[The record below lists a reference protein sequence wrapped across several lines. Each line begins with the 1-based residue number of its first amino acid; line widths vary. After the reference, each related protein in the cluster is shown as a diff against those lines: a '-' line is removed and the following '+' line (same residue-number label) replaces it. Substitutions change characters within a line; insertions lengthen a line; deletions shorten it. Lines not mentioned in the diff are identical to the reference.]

1 MLPDGHIVGRRA
13 AAARAATAFPVD
25 AVDGT
30 YGDAD
35 EAVNKE
41 RRFRRDSSRW
51 KVLIPCL
58 VLVILLPGAV
68 YVHLHLHTTAAPGLT
83 EVSLAGAPLSHQPDP
98 PKRPPMNSLA
108 SDLSSTTVQHTHPA
122 QQQQHLGDGKGGSSN
137 EPSPVLGR
145 LRSAS
150 SVALDINSTLSAHFG
165 LSEGSSPE
173 PTAAQ
178 VKELRQTFRGRKFLF
193 PLLDQGPNNQFLQFR
208 VAIAKARQMNRTLVL
223 PIWLPHNP
231 KFQHFHPGAPA
242 VPSRDKWLDQVWYP
256 FDVAMDAAATA
267 QYVRVVPLHVF
278 RALASGALGVCVAP
292 HHSGF
297 ESYLRLSRLRCSS
310 FSSDA
315 AQVRSAQKTR
325 FLGYHSYDRDLGT
338 RDKYFGFSR
347 PSRAVVQHASALSRR
362 LFGGDGYIAAHVRV
376 ADGHWERSDCK
387 HTINGAAVNSVSCG
401 DKLKAINHSSI
412 AAELVHVWKSV
423 NAEASS
429 LKVRHVF
436 LATNMNCSDTRVA
449 IISDLLQ
456 ALQVQLV
463 CAQQELSSRV
473 ASDNF
478 VASLVE
484 QDICVRAHTFVGSK
498 YSTWT
503 DTVLGFRAHA
513 SERPAYTFEE
523 LWAKGV
529 R

>member
-1 MLPDGHIVGRRA
+1 MEGAHPMSGARDSASGSCVCAPAPTHHSRAWPHRSVASRGTAKPPARSSKAPPNEFTCLRFIVNYSAAHAPRTA
-13 AAARAATAFPVD
+13 AAA
-25 AVDGT
+25 
-30 YGDAD
+30 
-35 EAVNKE
+35 
-41 RRFRRDSSRW
+41 SWRW
-51 KVLIPCL
+51 
-58 VLVILLPGAV
+58 
-68 YVHLHLHTTAAPGLT
+68 
-83 EVSLAGAPLSHQPDP
+83 E
-98 PKRPPMNSLA
+98 
-108 SDLSSTTVQHTHPA
+108 
-122 QQQQHLGDGKGGSSN
+122 GGSSN

-347 PSRAVVQHASALSRR
+347 PSRAVVQHANALSRR

-463 CAQQELSSRV
+463 CAQQELSSRG
-473 ASDNF
+473 F
-478 VASLVE
+478 RQLCSLVSGTGHLRTRPYLRWK
-484 QDICVRAHTFVGSK
+484 Q
-498 YSTWT
+498 
-503 DTVLGFRAHA
+503 VLN
-513 SERPAYTFEE
+513 
-523 LWAKGV
+523 V
-529 R
+529 D